1 MMFLCKFG
9 QNLAIVSEDRVLIE
23 LYDTVDLENLVKATK
38 KLIKSKYAPNY
49 LHVPVHLLVIIWRL
63 NADKAF
69 LFSNMTLVTLRI
81 RSRSPKPN
89 QFFAWRY

>member
-23 LYDTVDLENLVKATK
+23 LNDTVDLENLVKATK

-49 LHVPVHLLVIIWRL
+49 LHVPVHL
-63 NADKAF
+63 
-69 LFSNMTLVTLRI
+69 
-81 RSRSPKPN
+81 
-89 QFFAWRY
+89 

>member
-49 LHVPVHLLVIIWRL
+49 LHVPVPVHLLVIIWRL

-69 LFSNMTLVTLRI
+69 LFSNMTLVTLSI
-81 RSRSPKPN
+81 RLKVSKT
-89 QFFAWRY
+89 